1 MLRGGHELRMLRRNP
16 QSEILAAVF
25 FEAGWRRD
33 GGIERD
39 ARILAARDGGD
50 PKRRKKAA
58 RRSIST
64 WRGGWLEY
72 RRAVWRA
79 KLLPDAAFDCDST
92 AGKKFNRRRDRPRRI
107 FWIASEPRA
116 PGAALPQKP

>member
-16 QSEILAAVF
+16 QSEIVAAVF
-25 FEAGWRRD
+25 FEARGGRD

-79 KLLPDAAFDCDST
+79 KLLLHAAFDCDSAT
-92 AGKKFNRRRDRPRRI
+92 AQFRRCYN
-107 FWIASEPRA
+107 
-116 PGAALPQKP
+116 